1 MLRVLLRRIVLTIPV
16 VFGVATIVFALLHVV
31 PGDPVQTM
39 LGDNATPREVA
50 ALRRTLG
57 LDAPLPVQYRRFLT
71 EALHGRLGTSI
82 RTGQPVTA
90 AIGERVGAT
99 VELAVAAMTVCLVL
113 ALPGGILAAARQG
126 SRTDTTLT
134 TCALVGLSMPAF
146 WVGPVL
152 AIVGAVWLGWLP
164 VSGRGT
170 WAHLVLPTVTLAAP
184 LAAVVL
190 RMVRASVLDE
200 RGALYVLA
208 ARARGA
214 SPTRALLRHAVRNSL
229 IPVTTILALQFGAVL
244 TGAVVTETI
253 FAWPGIGRLLV
264 QAIGA
269 RDYPVVQGCVLL
281 IAITYV
287 GVNLLADLCYA
298 WLDPRVRVE

>member
-1 MLRVLLRRIVLTIPV
+1 M
-16 VFGVATIVFALLHVV
+16 
-31 PGDPVQTM
+31 
-39 LGDNATPREVA
+39 
-50 ALRRTLG
+50 
-57 LDAPLPVQYRRFLT
+57 
-71 EALHGRLGTSI
+71 
-82 RTGQPVTA
+82 
-90 AIGERVGAT
+90 
-99 VELAVAAMTVCLVL
+99 
-113 ALPGGILAAARQG
+113 
-126 SRTDTTLT
+126 
-134 TCALVGLSMPAF
+134 
-146 WVGPVL
+146 
-152 AIVGAVWLGWLP
+152 
-164 VSGRGT
+164 
-170 WAHLVLPTVTLAAP
+170 LPTVTLAAP

-229 IPVTTILALQFGAVL
+229 IPVTTILALQFGAAL
-244 TGAVVTETI
+244 TGAVVTATI